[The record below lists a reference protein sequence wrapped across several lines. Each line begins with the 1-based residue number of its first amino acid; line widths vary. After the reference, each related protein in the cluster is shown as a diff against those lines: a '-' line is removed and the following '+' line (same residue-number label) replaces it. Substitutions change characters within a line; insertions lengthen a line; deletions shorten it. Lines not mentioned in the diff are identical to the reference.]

1 MNPPLCHA
9 VALTPESQHGI
20 QLFVLE
26 SSVLTDL
33 ALNPTLAIYDTRL
46 DQNNL
51 PFKVGG
57 AHSTAVRTDTSW
69 IVNTTEGE
77 LAYTTSVTGEG
88 LTYDLAGNLSGGTI
102 HGVQVIE
109 KAPGELLGDLLYRVG
124 DGFSVDVAS
133 FDPETGL
140 TGLLEQGLAQGANI
154 AVPVG
159 AVGTTAAVH
168 GYAGDDYFL
177 AGGLDLETLN
187 VEGGAGIDTMGLVH
201 VQNLSSLTQTAFG
214 WSLQDFDT
222 QINLANVERVQGIDP
237 LNPSNN
243 ISRALDL
250 DGNAGQAARLLG
262 ALAGADAL
270 QNEALVG
277 EAISYVDTYGI
288 DGISQQLV
296 DWGVVDSLAGG
307 TDSASL
313 VTTLFEN
320 IAGTA
325 PSQAELDEFTGY
337 IDSGVWTKADA
348 LDFAAGLDQTA
359 QTIDLVG
366 LSQTGLEFT
375 PFG

>member
-1 MNPPLCHA
+1 MAFNL
-9 VALTPESQHGI
+9 
-20 QLFVLE
+20 LE

-33 ALNPTLAIYDTRL
+33 ALNPTLALYDTRL
-46 DQNNL
+46 DQDNL
-51 PFKVGG
+51 PFKVSG
-57 AHSTAVRTDTSW
+57 ANSTAVRTDTLW
-69 IVNTTEGE
+69 TVNTTEGE
-77 LAYTTSVTGEG
+77 LAYTTVVSGEG
-88 LTYDLAGNLSGGTI
+88 LSYDLAGNLAGGTI
-102 HGVQVIE
+102 TGVQVIE
-109 KAPGELLGDLLYRVG
+109 KAPGEVLGDLLYRVG
-124 DGFSVDVAS
+124 DGFSVNVADVDLEGG
-133 FDPETGL
+133 F

-187 VEGGAGIDTMGLVH
+187 VDGGDGIDTMGLVH

-237 LNPSNN
+237 LNPTNN

-250 DGNAGQAARLLG
+250 DGNAGQAALLLG
-262 ALAGADAL
+262 ALVGKDSL

-277 EAISYVDTYGI
+277 EAISYVDAYGV

-296 DWGVVDSLAGG
+296 DWGVVDTLVGG
-307 TDSASL
+307 SDSESL
-313 VTTLFEN
+313 VRTVYANVVGGE
-320 IAGTA
+320 
-325 PSQAELDEFTGY
+325 PSQAELDELTGY
-337 IDSGVWTKADA
+337 IDSGVWSKADA

-359 QTIDLVG
+359 QAIDLVG

>member
-1 MNPPLCHA
+1 MTFN
-9 VALTPESQHGI
+9 
-20 QLFVLE
+20 FLE

-57 AHSTAVRTDTSW
+57 ANSTAVRTDTNW
-69 IVNTTEGE
+69 TVNTTEGE
-77 LAYTTSVTGEG
+77 LVYTTTVTGEG
-88 LTYDLAGNLSGGTI
+88 LSYDLAGNLSGGTI
-102 HGVQVIE
+102 NGVQVIE

-133 FDPETGL
+133 VDPEGGL

-168 GYAGDDYFL
+168 GYGGDDYFL

-187 VEGGAGIDTMGLVH
+187 VDGGQGIDTMGLVH
-201 VQNLSSLTQTAFG
+201 VQNLSSLTQTVFG

-250 DGNAGQAARLLG
+250 DGSAGQAARLIGTLLG
-262 ALAGADAL
+262 DEPL

-277 EAISYVDTYGI
+277 EVISYVDQFGLSGTTE
-288 DGISQQLV
+288 QLV
-296 DWGVVDSLAGG
+296 NLGVVDAIVGG
-307 TDSASL
+307 ADSQSFIRTAY
-313 VTTLFEN
+313 EN
-320 IAGTA
+320 IIGSE
-325 PSQAELDEFTGY
+325 PSQAELAELSGL
-337 IDSGVWTKADA
+337 IDNGVYTKAQA
-348 LDFAAGLDQTA
+348 LDVLVGLDQTA
-359 QTIDLVG
+359 QAIDLVG

>member
-9 VALTPESQHGI
+9 LALTPERQHGI

-102 HGVQVIE
+102 TGVQVIE
-109 KAPGELLGDLLYRVG
+109 KEPDQLIGDLLYRVG

-168 GYAGDDYFL
+168 GYAGDDYFV

-187 VEGGAGIDTMGLVH
+187 VDGGAGIDTMGLVH

-250 DGNAGQAARLLG
+250 DGNAGQAARLIGTLLG
-262 ALAGADAL
+262 DEPL

-277 EAISYVDTYGI
+277 EVISYVDQFGLSGTTE
-288 DGISQQLV
+288 QLV
-296 DWGVVDSLAGG
+296 NLGVVDSIVGG
-307 TDSASL
+307 ADSQSFIRTAY
-313 VTTLFEN
+313 EN
-320 IAGTA
+320 IIGSE
-325 PSQAELDEFTGY
+325 PSQAELAELSGL
-337 IDSGVWTKADA
+337 IDNGVYTKAQA
-348 LDFAAGLDQTA
+348 LDVLVGLDQTA
-359 QTIDLVG
+359 QAIDLVG